1 MLCRYGISRLG
12 SDPRSSYTKSNF
24 YCCCALLECNEKS
37 GGWSEYSLKSFQSIL
52 SSSGICL
59 SLLIYLFTSVPQQAR
74 GRRSGRRKKSDSTLA
89 VIHYAEHIGLKK
101 GSNPPAA
108 LLLNPSPFTISW
120 VMRFGLS
127 GWGLGPVRFLGSSQ
141 YRDSRAEPIRVKI
154 ASGKKLCCSLHI
166 MCFSSYCAVL
176 SPPFPYALPIF
187 SLPLP
192 SELPPNIPNCFNLA
206 SWNKE
211 QKLRQSIFCSPLQTC
226 HSPTPI
232 GAKFL

>member
-154 ASGKKLCCSLHI
+154 ASGENALLFSSYYVFFFILCCSITFISL
-166 MCFSSYCAVL
+166 CSSYI
-176 SPPFPYALPIF
+176 FPSITQRTPTKYP
-187 SLPLP
+187 
-192 SELPPNIPNCFNLA
+192 
-206 SWNKE
+206 
-211 QKLRQSIFCSPLQTC
+211 KLLQF
-226 HSPTPI
+226 
-232 GAKFL
+232 GKLK